1 MREIDRAGAFI
12 ASAVQNGALYQTL
25 SFDLSDREAREDA
38 LRVKAVANAMHRAT
52 FHAEGASMKL
62 GAFRSLA
69 ADAGSY
75 QPIGATVRALSV
87 APGASPL
94 MIEPGLITLHESI
107 NAAWEV
113 TPR

>member
-1 MREIDRAGAFI
+1 
-12 ASAVQNGALYQTL
+12 
-25 SFDLSDREAREDA
+25 
-38 LRVKAVANAMHRAT
+38 
-52 FHAEGASMKL
+52 MKL
-62 GAFRSLA
+62 GALRSLA

-75 QPIGATVRALSV
+75 QPVGATVRALSV

-94 MIEPGLITLHESI
+94 AIEPGLITLHESI